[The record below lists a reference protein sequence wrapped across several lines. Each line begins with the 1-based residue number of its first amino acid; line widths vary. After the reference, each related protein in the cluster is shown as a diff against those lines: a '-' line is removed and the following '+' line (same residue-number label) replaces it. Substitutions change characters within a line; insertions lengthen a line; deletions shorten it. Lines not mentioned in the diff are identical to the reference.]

1 MDYRSYQTCAVG
13 LKGLLGVPSTKTS
26 GLDHVTSKH
35 DTPNSTYKVTPYKDK
50 SVIYGGLQGAKFYT
64 RCMILSGVYFW
75 TTLYVTCIDYTFVT
89 LQSPIDLPG
98 EADVTPVH
106 SSVNNVSADSV
117 IVTSSD
123 RIRHDY
129 VTLMT
134 CTERLQPSRYLR
146 LFQENYPGPKERNV
160 IRTM

>member
-1 MDYRSYQTCAVG
+1 M
-13 LKGLLGVPSTKTS
+13 
-26 GLDHVTSKH
+26 TSKH
-35 DTPNSTYKVTPYKDK
+35 DTPNSTYKVTPYKNK
-50 SVIYGGLQGAKFYT
+50 SVIYGGLQGAEFYT

-75 TTLYVTCIDYTFVT
+75 TTLCVTCIDYTFVI

-123 RIRHDY
+123 RIRHDF

-134 CTERLQPSRYLR
+134 CIEPLQPSRYLR
-146 LFQENYPGPKERNV
+146 LFQEIPWADRAKCHSYNV
-160 IRTM
+160 VTLKRARVCVCRRMCIVICS